1 MANLGQSFNAQDLPQ
16 SEQNYDPIPAGWY
29 DVTIN
34 SAELRNTKAGNGQ
47 FIAVRYDVVGPSH
60 QGRVVWG
67 NINIRNPNPKAE
79 EIGHQQLGEL
89 MRAIGLT
96 RVEDTDQ
103 LVGGAC
109 QIKVSVSQSEQYG
122 ASNEVKGFKANGSAA
137 PAAPANKAAA
147 PAAGTPPWKK

>member
-1 MANLGQSFNAQDLPQ
+1 MAFLGQQFTADSLPQ
-16 SEQNYDPIPAGWY
+16 SDNNYDPIPAGWY

-34 SAELRNTKAGNGQ
+34 GAELRNTKAGNGQ
-47 FIAVRYDVVGPSH
+47 FIAVRYDVTGPSH

-89 MRAIGLT
+89 MRAIGLA

-103 LVGGAC
+103 LVGGVL
-109 QIKVSVSQSEQYG
+109 QIKVAVSQSEQYG
-122 ASNEVKGFKANGSAA
+122 ASNEVKGFKALSGAA
-137 PAAPANKAAA
+137 PAASAPKAAA
-147 PAAGTPPWKK
+147 PTAGTPPWKK